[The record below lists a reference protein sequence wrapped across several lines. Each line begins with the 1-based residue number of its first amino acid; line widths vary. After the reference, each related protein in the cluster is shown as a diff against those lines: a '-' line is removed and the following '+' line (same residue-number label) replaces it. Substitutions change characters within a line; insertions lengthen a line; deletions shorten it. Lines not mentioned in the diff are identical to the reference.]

1 MNSESSSGESRQWAM
16 FMHLSQLANFVI
28 PLAGVIA
35 PIVMWQTK
43 KDQLEGVDAH
53 GKVIVNWL
61 ISSFIYS
68 IGCAILSII
77 LIGIPML
84 IALGVLAIGF
94 PIYGAIKAN
103 DGEVWPYPL
112 SIKFIK

>member
-1 MNSESSSGESRQWAM
+1 MNTGTSSAEARQWAM
-16 FMHLSQLANFVI
+16 LMHLSQLANFVI

-35 PIVMWQTK
+35 PIIMWQTK
-43 KDQLEGVDAH
+43 KDQLEDVDAH

-68 IGCAILSII
+68 IGCVILSFI

-84 IALGVLAIGF
+84 IALGAAAVGF
-94 PIYGAIKAN
+94 AIYGAIKAN
-103 DGEVWPYPL
+103 DGIVWPYPL
-112 SIKFIK
+112 TIRFIT